1 MILFIIMLSFNS
13 ITYALSVSD
22 GDAAV
27 NPGNYKPE
35 KGDGEEALSEKTGV
49 ILGII
54 NVIGVLTSVITLI
67 CLGIRYM
74 FGSVEEKADYK
85 KTFGMYLIGA
95 FLVFS
100 ITTIP
105 NILYQMSSSSLQ

>member
-1 MILFIIMLSFNS
+1 MILFMIMLSFNS
-13 ITYALSVSD
+13 VTYAQSFSD
-22 GDAAV
+22 GDAV
-27 NPGNYKPE
+27 SNPNNFKPGKIE
-35 KGDGEEALSEKTGV
+35 SEKELSKRAG
-49 ILGII
+49 IIFGII